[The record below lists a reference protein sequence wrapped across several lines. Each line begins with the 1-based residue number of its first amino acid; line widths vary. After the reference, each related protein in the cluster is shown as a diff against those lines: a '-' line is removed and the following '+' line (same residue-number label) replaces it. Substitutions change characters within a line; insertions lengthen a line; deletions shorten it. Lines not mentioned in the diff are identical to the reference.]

1 MTIDET
7 DARILDCLQEDASM
21 SLNDI
26 ADLVASSRSAV
37 WRRLQKME
45 TDGIIKK
52 HTILLDGP
60 KVGLAVMVFAHVKM
74 QAQNRD
80 SLPEFIE
87 KVSGFPEV
95 MECHTL
101 MGDIDF
107 ILKVQVKDVQA
118 YEEFFWNH
126 LSKIDGVREISSSIA
141 LTAVKNTTSL
151 PVAHHMRRVQAA
163 SL

>member
-1 MTIDET
+1 MEIDKT
-7 DARILDCLQEDASM
+7 DARILDCLQEDATM

-26 ADLVASSRSAV
+26 ADMVSSSRSAV
-37 WRRLQKME
+37 WRRIQKME

-60 KVGLAVMVFAHVKM
+60 KVGLGVMVFAQIKM

-87 KVSGFPEV
+87 KVSSFPEV

-107 ILKVQVKDVQA
+107 ILKIQVKDVQA
-118 YEEFFWNH
+118 YEDFFWNR
-126 LSKIDGVREISSSIA
+126 LSQIDGVREISSSIA

-151 PVAHHMRRVQAA
+151 PVLQHL
-163 SL
+163 S

>member
-1 MTIDET
+1 MNIDKT

-26 ADLVASSRSAV
+26 ADLVSSSRSAV
-37 WRRLQKME
+37 WRRIQKME
-45 TDGIIKK
+45 AEGVIKK
-52 HTILLDGP
+52 QTILLDAP
-60 KVGLAVMVFAHVKM
+60 KVGLGVMVFAHIKM

-87 KVSGFPEV
+87 RVSNFPEV

-107 ILKVQVKDVQA
+107 ILKVQVRDVQA

-151 PVAHHMRRVQAA
+151 PVLHNI
-163 SL
+163 S

>member
-1 MTIDET
+1 
-7 DARILDCLQEDASM
+7 M

-26 ADLVASSRSAV
+26 ADMVSSSRSAV
-37 WRRLQKME
+37 WRRIQKME

-60 KVGLAVMVFAHVKM
+60 KVGLGVMVFAQIKM

-87 KVSGFPEV
+87 KVSSFPEV

-107 ILKVQVKDVQA
+107 ILKIQVKDVQA
-118 YEEFFWNH
+118 YEDFFWNR
-126 LSKIDGVREISSSIA
+126 LSQIDGVREISSSIA

-151 PVAHHMRRVQAA
+151 PVLHYL
-163 SL
+163 S

>member
-1 MTIDET
+1 MMEIDET
-7 DARILDCLQEDASM
+7 DARILDCLQNDASM
-21 SLNDI
+21 SLNDV
-26 ADLVASSRSAV
+26 ADIVSSSRSAV
-37 WRRLQKME
+37 WRRVQKME
-45 TDGIIKK
+45 ADGIIKK

-60 KVGLAVMVFAHVKM
+60 RIGLGVMVFAHIKM

-80 SLPEFIE
+80 SLPEFIA
-87 KVSGFPEV
+87 KVGSFPEV

-118 YEEFFWNH
+118 YEDFFWNQ

-151 PVAHHMRRVQAA
+151 PVLHHIRR
-163 SL
+163 S

>member
-1 MTIDET
+1 MIIDKT

-26 ADLVASSRSAV
+26 ADLVSSSRSAV
-37 WRRLQKME
+37 WRRIQKME
-45 TDGIIKK
+45 SDGIIKK
-52 HTILLDGP
+52 QTILLDPP
-60 KVGLAVMVFAHVKM
+60 KVGLGVMVFAHIKM

-80 SLPEFIE
+80 SLPEFIDR
-87 KVSGFPEV
+87 VGSFPEV

-107 ILKVQVKDVQA
+107 ILKIQVRDVQA

-151 PVAHHMRRVQAA
+151 PVLYQF
-163 SL
+163 S

>member
-1 MTIDET
+1 MDIDKT

-21 SLNDI
+21 SLNDV
-26 ADLVASSRSAV
+26 ADSVSSSRSAV
-37 WRRLQKME
+37 WRRVQKME
-45 TDGIIKK
+45 ADGIIQKQ
-52 HTILLDGP
+52 TILLDAP
-60 KVGLAVMVFAHVKM
+60 KVGLGVMVFAHIKM

-87 KVSGFPEV
+87 KVGNFPEV

-107 ILKVQVKDVQA
+107 ILKIQVRDVQA
-118 YEEFFWNH
+118 YEDFFWNH
-126 LSKIDGVREISSSIA
+126 LSQIDGVREISSSIA

-151 PVAHHMRRVQAA
+151 PVLHH
-163 SL
+163 LNKT